1 MVFKLSEK
9 RFLTAVLL
17 CAVGIYLT
25 MNNTVN
31 FSEKLISEKI
41 LLFEVLG
48 ICLTVLGAITF
59 YKSFK
64 KA

>member
-1 MVFKLSEK
+1 MAFKLSEK
-9 RFLTAVLL
+9 RLLTAIIL
-17 CAVGIYLT
+17 CTVGIYLAV
-25 MNNTVN
+25 NNTVN

-48 ICLTVLGAITF
+48 ICLSTLGAITL

>member
-31 FSEKLISEKI
+31 FSEKLISEKN

-48 ICLTVLGAITF
+48 ICLTVLGAITL